1 MRFFLP
7 VILCIVC
14 SLVLGGCAYRPPVN
28 ELVEYGRDEIAWEEI
43 EADSIYQRDLKYA
56 RVADSLHDG
65 VNRYIED
72 GFKTIRRGAHRYAVE
87 YFNKAWLLDS
97 LNPHIYMGFA
107 LTEMWRGNV
116 KSAVKHYAKYR
127 ELYEKNPVPRYAV
140 AAASDSVVAVP
151 SDSVI
156 IPPPDSAAVAVSDSI
171 IPVPSDSIAAATMDS
186 TTAAVP
192 DTVAVAT
199 PDTVTIAPDIAP
211 SESYVYGKLVSFKND
226 WGFRLEPEWCDVA
239 ISNANEEL
247 KDRMLNSDVLPEN
260 ERLILYRHYIKN
272 YSPVRYVAAE
282 IKVLK
287 IFDKASG
294 KWVAPPKD
302 SVYSFSFVEREGLF
316 LDEEIRR
323 LVSFR
328 APAVPDSSARV
339 FLLKPYA
346 YRDDALTFRSYS
358 DKLTEQELANVAPK
372 KLKLK
377 PYQERHYIE
386 PSPIE
391 TPVRSSIVRA
401 LVDGRYDSLR
411 TFLNMAL
418 ELEKHYGEKPLSDGE
433 YVRIS
438 LLDSAVLA
446 DSVTIQK
453 GASMRAPLEDIS
465 VNDSLKLLIAYRSY
479 PYVFTD
485 EFFDKV
491 NPSPQ
496 KINLINMAQQ
506 PFYSSVAKI
515 PDNRTGFR
523 THFGPRVNVYEG
535 SIHDVIGPASVGGE
549 LNVEGCLLYG
559 CLGVGFSIYG
569 QVDGEETIMYD
580 GEEYD
585 RSLSGDVSFLLSLG
599 IRPFVHRHGDLEL
612 YGIANLAGY
621 SVEDSTV
628 KTIFTGN
635 FGVGAAVT
643 YLFFDSDRGIK
654 DDSMLKDVRF
664 KAEYFWNS
672 SPKKTEGL
680 DGHTLAFS
688 LQFGFGMTS
697 YTYAA
702 EKDSKHEF
710 SFRERMRRFWM
721 E

>member
-7 VILCIVC
+7 AILCIL
-14 SLVLGGCAYRPPVN
+14 SLLILGGCTYRPPIK
-28 ELVEYGRDEIAWEEI
+28 ELPEYGRDEIAWEEI
-43 EADSIYQRDLKYA
+43 EADSIYQRELKFA
-56 RVADSLHDG
+56 RMADSSHNG
-65 VNRYIED
+65 ASYYVEE
-72 GFKTIRRGAHRYAVE
+72 GFKTIRRGAHSYAVE
-87 YFNKAWLLDS
+87 DFNKAWLLDS
-97 LNPHIYMGFA
+97 LNPHVYMGFA
-107 LTEMWRGNV
+107 LTEMWKGNV
-116 KSAVKHYAKYR
+116 KSAVKYYAKYR
-127 ELYEKNPVPRYAV
+127 ELYEKNPVPRFPAV
-140 AAASDSVVAVP
+140 ATSDSVTAVP
-151 SDSVI
+151 SDSV
-156 IPPPDSAAVAVSDSI
+156 A
-171 IPVPSDSIAAATMDS
+171 
-186 TTAAVP
+186 
-192 DTVAVAT
+192 AT
-199 PDTVTIAPDIAP
+199 PDT
-211 SESYVYGKLVSFKND
+211 SLRESYVYGKLVSLKND

-239 ISNANEEL
+239 ISDANEEL

-260 ERLILYRHYIKN
+260 ERLILYRHYIKS
-272 YSPVRYVAAE
+272 YAPVRYVEAE

-302 SVYSFSFVEREGLF
+302 SIYRFSFVEREGLF
-316 LDEEIRR
+316 LDEEARR
-323 LVSFR
+323 LVRLGTPSI
-328 APAVPDSSARV
+328 PDFSARV

-346 YRDDALTFRSYS
+346 FRNAPLALRSYS
-358 DKLTEQELANVAPK
+358 DKLTEQELANTAPE

-391 TPVRSSIVRA
+391 TPVRSGIAHA
-401 LVDGRYDSLR
+401 LAEGKYDSLR
-411 TFLNMAL
+411 TLLNMAL
-418 ELEKHYGEKPLSDGE
+418 ELERHYGEKPLSDGE

-438 LLDSAVLA
+438 LLDSGALA
-446 DSVTIQK
+446 DTVTARK
-453 GASMRAPLEDIS
+453 GASLRDPLEDIR

-479 PYVFTD
+479 PYVFRD

-491 NPSPQ
+491 SPSPQ

-506 PFYSSVAKI
+506 PFYSSFAKI
-515 PDNRTGFR
+515 PDNRMGFR
-523 THFGPRVNVYEG
+523 THFGPRVNIYEG

-549 LNVEGCLLYG
+549 MNIQGCLLYG
-559 CLGVGFSIYG
+559 CLSVGFSIYG

-585 RSLSGDVSFLLSLG
+585 RSLTGDVSFLVSLG

-612 YGIANLAGY
+612 YGIMNLAGY

-628 KTIFTGN
+628 KSIFTPN

-643 YLFFDSDRGIK
+643 YIFFDSDRGIK

-664 KAEYFWNS
+664 KAEYYWNS

-688 LQFGFGMTS
+688 LQFGFGQTS
-697 YTYAA
+697 YTFVE
-702 EKDSKHEF
+702 EKNAKHKF
-710 SFRERMRRFWM
+710 SLSEKISRFM
-721 E
+721 ALK

>member
-7 VILCIVC
+7 LILCVASI
-14 SLVLGGCAYRPPVN
+14 LVLGGCTYRPPVN
-28 ELVEYGRDEIAWEEI
+28 ELVEYGRDKIAWEEI
-43 EADSIYQRDLKYA
+43 EADSIYQRDLKFA
-56 RVADSLHDG
+56 RQADSSHNG
-65 VNRYIED
+65 ASYYVEE

-87 YFNKAWLLDS
+87 SFNKAWLLDS

-107 LTEMWRGNV
+107 LTEMWQGNV

-140 AAASDSVVAVP
+140 AATSDTVPVAASDSIDA
-151 SDSVI
+151 S
-156 IPPPDSAAVAVSDSI
+156 
-171 IPVPSDSIAAATMDS
+171 
-186 TTAAVP
+186 P
-192 DTVAVAT
+192 DT
-199 PDTVTIAPDIAP
+199 
-211 SESYVYGKLVSFKND
+211 SLRESYVYGKLVSFKNE
-226 WGFRLEPEWCDVA
+226 WGFHFEPEWSDVSV
-239 ISNANEEL
+239 SNANEEL
-247 KDRMLNSDVLPEN
+247 VDSLLNSDVLPEN
-260 ERLILYRHYIKN
+260 ERLILYRHYIKS
-272 YSPVRYVAAE
+272 YDPVRYVEAE

-287 IFDKASG
+287 IFDNASG

-302 SVYSFSFVEREGLF
+302 SVYRFSFVEREGLF
-316 LDEEIRR
+316 LDGEARR
-323 LVSFR
+323 LVELRTPS
-328 APAVPDSSARV
+328 VPDSSARV
-339 FLLKPYA
+339 FQLKPYVHW
-346 YRDDALTFRSYS
+346 DVTFALRSYS
-358 DKLTEQELANVAPK
+358 DKLTEQELANAAPE

-721 E
+721 K

>member
-1 MRFFLP
+1 
-7 VILCIVC
+7 
-14 SLVLGGCAYRPPVN
+14 
-28 ELVEYGRDEIAWEEI
+28 
-43 EADSIYQRDLKYA
+43 
-56 RVADSLHDG
+56 
-65 VNRYIED
+65 
-72 GFKTIRRGAHRYAVE
+72 
-87 YFNKAWLLDS
+87 
-97 LNPHIYMGFA
+97 
-107 LTEMWRGNV
+107 
-116 KSAVKHYAKYR
+116 
-127 ELYEKNPVPRYAV
+127 
-140 AAASDSVVAVP
+140 VP

-156 IPPPDSAAVAVSDSI
+156 IPSLDSAAVAVPDSI
-171 IPVPSDSIAAATMDS
+171 IPVPSDSIAAATTDS
-186 TTAAVP
+186 TTAVAP

-260 ERLILYRHYIKN
+260 ERLILYRHYIKS
-272 YSPVRYVAAE
+272 YAPVRYVEAE

-294 KWVAPPKD
+294 KWVTPPKD

-316 LDEEIRR
+316 LDEEMRR

-358 DKLTEQELANVAPK
+358 DKLTEQELANVTPE

-386 PSPIE
+386 PSPIK
-391 TPVRSSIVRA
+391 TPVRSGIARA
-401 LVDGRYDSLR
+401 LTEGRYDSLR

-438 LLDSAVLA
+438 LLDSGALA
-446 DSVTIQK
+446 DSVAAQK
-453 GASMRAPLEDIS
+453 GASMLHRMEDVK
-465 VNDSLKLLIAYRSY
+465 VNDSLALLIAYRSY

-491 NPSPQ
+491 NPSPK
-496 KINLINMAQQ
+496 KIQLINMAQQ
-506 PFYSSVAKI
+506 PFYGSVGKI
-515 PDNRTGFR
+515 PDNRMGFR
-523 THFGPRVNVYEG
+523 IHVGPRVNVYEG
-535 SIHDVIGPASVGGE
+535 SIREVLGPASVGGE
-549 LNVEGCLLYG
+549 MNVEGCLLYG
-559 CLGVGFSIYG
+559 CLSIGFSIYG
-569 QVDGEETIMYD
+569 QVDGKETIKYD
-580 GEEYD
+580 GEVYD
-585 RSLSGDVSFLLSLG
+585 RIQSGDASFLASFG

-612 YGIANLAGY
+612 YGIANLAEY
-621 SVEDSTV
+621 AAKDTAFKSLASVD
-628 KTIFTGN
+628 
-635 FGVGAAVT
+635 FGVGAAIT
-643 YLFFDSDRGIK
+643 YLFFGSEKGMKDSFV
-654 DDSMLKDVRF
+654 MDVRI
-664 KAEYFWNS
+664 KAEYFWND
-672 SPKKTEGL
+672 SPEMFEEKL
-680 DGHTLAFS
+680 GHTLVFG
-688 LQFGFGMTS
+688 LQFGFGKTS
-697 YTYAA
+697 YTFVE
-702 EKDSKHEF
+702 EKNRKHEF
-710 SFRERMRRFWM
+710 SIQEKMGRFWM

>member
-1 MRFFLP
+1 MRLSLSA
-7 VILCIVC
+7 ILCIVC
-14 SLVLGGCAYRPPVN
+14 ALVLEGCAYRPPVN
-28 ELVEYGRDEIAWEEI
+28 ELVEYGRDKIAWEEI
-43 EADSIYQRDLKYA
+43 EADSIYQRELKYA
-56 RVADSLHDG
+56 QQADSSHNG
-65 VNRYIED
+65 ASYYVEE
-72 GFKTIRRGAHRYAVE
+72 GFKTIRRGAHSYAVE
-87 YFNKAWLLDS
+87 DFNKAWLLDS

-107 LTEMWRGNV
+107 LTEMWRGNAT
-116 KSAVKHYAKYR
+116 SAVKYYAKYR

-140 AAASDSVVAVP
+140 AATSDTVPVAASDSIDA
-151 SDSVI
+151 S
-156 IPPPDSAAVAVSDSI
+156 
-171 IPVPSDSIAAATMDS
+171 
-186 TTAAVP
+186 P
-192 DTVAVAT
+192 DTIAVAT

-260 ERLILYRHYIKN
+260 ERLILYRHYIKS
-272 YSPVRYVAAE
+272 YAPVRYVEAE

-302 SVYSFSFVEREGLF
+302 SIYRFSFVEREGLF
-316 LDEEIRR
+316 LDEEARR
-323 LVSFR
+323 LVRLGTPSI
-328 APAVPDSSARV
+328 PDFSARV

-346 YRDDALTFRSYS
+346 FRNAPLALRSYS
-358 DKLTEQELANVAPK
+358 DKLTEQELANTALE

-535 SIHDVIGPASVGGE
+535 SIRDVIGPASVGGE
-549 LNVEGCLLYG
+549 VNIQGCLLYG
-559 CLGVGFSIYG
+559 CLGAGFSIYG
-569 QVDGEETIMYD
+569 QVDGEETIIYD

-585 RSLSGDVSFLLSLG
+585 RSLTGDASFLVSLG
-599 IRPFVHRHGDLEL
+599 IRPIIHRHGDLEL
-612 YGIANLAGY
+612 YGIMNLAGY
-621 SVEDSTV
+621 SVDDSTV
-628 KTIFTGN
+628 QSIFTPN

-643 YLFFDSDRGIK
+643 YIFFDSDRGIK

-664 KAEYFWNS
+664 KAEYYWNS
-672 SPKKTEGL
+672 SPEKTEGL
-680 DGHTLAFS
+680 DGHILAFS
-688 LQFGFGMTS
+688 LQFGFGQTS
-697 YTYAA
+697 YTYAE

-710 SFRERMRRFWM
+710 SFREKMKRFWQD
-721 E
+721 

>member
-14 SLVLGGCAYRPPVN
+14 ALVLEGCAYRPPVN

-43 EADSIYQRDLKYA
+43 EADSIYQRDLKFA

-65 VNRYIED
+65 VNRYIEE
-72 GFKTIRRGAHRYAVE
+72 GFKTIRRGSHSYAVE

-127 ELYEKNPVPRYAV
+127 ELYEKNPIPRYAV

-156 IPPPDSAAVAVSDSI
+156 IPPPDSAAAVE
-171 IPVPSDSIAAATMDS
+171 V
-186 TTAAVP
+186 
-192 DTVAVAT
+192 DT
-199 PDTVTIAPDIAP
+199 
-211 SESYVYGKLVSFKND
+211 SLRESYVYGKLVSFKND

-287 IFDKASG
+287 IFDKVSG

-302 SVYSFSFVEREGLF
+302 SVYRFSFVEREGLF
-316 LDEEIRR
+316 LDEEARR
-323 LVSFR
+323 LVQLRTPS
-328 APAVPDSSARV
+328 VPDSSARV

-346 YRDDALTFRSYS
+346 FRNAPLALRSYS
-358 DKLTEQELANVAPK
+358 DKLTEQDLANATPE

-386 PSPIE
+386 PSSIG
-391 TPVRSSIVRA
+391 TPVRSGIAHA
-401 LVDGRYDSLR
+401 LAEGKYDSLR

-491 NPSPQ
+491 SLSSQ
-496 KINLINMAQQ
+496 KISLINMAQQ

-523 THFGPRVNVYEG
+523 THFGPRMNVYEG

-549 LNVEGCLLYG
+549 VNIQGCLLYG
-559 CLGVGFSIYG
+559 CLSAGFSIYG

-721 E
+721 K

>member
-7 VILCIVC
+7 AILCVVC
-14 SLVLGGCAYRPPVN
+14 ALVLEGCAYRPPVN

-43 EADSIYQRDLKYA
+43 EADSIYQRDLKFA
-56 RVADSLHDG
+56 RVADSLHNG
-65 VNRYIED
+65 ASRYIEE
-72 GFKTIRRGAHRYAVE
+72 GFKTIRRGSHSYAVE

-97 LNPHIYMGFA
+97 LNPHVYMGFA
-107 LTEMWRGNV
+107 LTEMWQGNV

-127 ELYEKNPVPRYAV
+127 ELYEKNPVPRFTSV
-140 AAASDSVVAVP
+140 ASSDSVTAATTDSTIAASSDSVVAATVA
-151 SDSVI
+151 
-156 IPPPDSAAVAVSDSI
+156 SAAAVE
-171 IPVPSDSIAAATMDS
+171 V
-186 TTAAVP
+186 
-192 DTVAVAT
+192 DT
-199 PDTVTIAPDIAP
+199 
-211 SESYVYGKLVSFKND
+211 SLRESYVYGKLVSFKND

-260 ERLILYRHYIKN
+260 ERLILYRHYIKS
-272 YSPVRYVAAE
+272 YAPVRYVEAE

-287 IFDKASG
+287 IFDKVSG
-294 KWVAPPKD
+294 KWVTPPKD

-328 APAVPDSSARV
+328 APSVPDSSARV

-358 DKLTEQELANVAPK
+358 DKLTEQELANVAPE

-549 LNVEGCLLYG
+549 VNIQGCLLYG
-559 CLGVGFSIYG
+559 CLSAGFSIYG
-569 QVDGEETIMYD
+569 QVDGEETIIYD
-580 GEEYD
+580 GKEYD
-585 RSLSGDVSFLLSLG
+585 RSLSGDVSFLVSLG

-612 YGIANLAGY
+612 YGIMNLAGY
-621 SVEDSTV
+621 SVDDSTV
-628 KTIFTGN
+628 QSIFTPN

-643 YLFFDSDRGIK
+643 CLFFDSDRGVRG
-654 DDSMLKDVRF
+654 DFRLMDVRF

-672 SPKKTEGL
+672 SPKKAEGL

-688 LQFGFGMTS
+688 LQFGFGQTS
-697 YTYAA
+697 YTYAE